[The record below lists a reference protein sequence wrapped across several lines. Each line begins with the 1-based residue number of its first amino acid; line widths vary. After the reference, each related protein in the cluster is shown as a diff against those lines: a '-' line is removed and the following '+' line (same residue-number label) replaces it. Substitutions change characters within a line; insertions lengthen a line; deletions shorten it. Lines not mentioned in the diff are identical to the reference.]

1 MSTIRGE
8 PEGRFAGWL
17 TTIEDTQRWM
27 HPAGLSLSLQ
37 KDYGRLETP
46 CLGFCDLFEVFWI
59 VESVRSVP
67 FPNVKRRCDLGD
79 CPTPCRD
86 ITRTSTTY
94 RSFSK
99 LVEVL
104 WIVEASSLGP

>member
-27 HPAGLSLSLQ
+27 RLVGLSLSLL
-37 KDYGRLETP
+37 KYYRRLEAP
-46 CLGFCDLFEVFWI
+46 CLGFCNLFEVFWI

-67 FPNVKRRCDLGD
+67 FPNVK
-79 CPTPCRD
+79 
-86 ITRTSTTY
+86 
-94 RSFSK
+94 
-99 LVEVL
+99 
-104 WIVEASSLGP
+104 